1 MHVEFQ
7 KWQRQEEEDKLVLVG
22 VDVIKAWRRTSWFF
36 YKSLGFEIDI
46 FIWRFHPE
54 KTPEVLESAPHRLQ
68 SPSGIPRRRSQLLP
82 ISELHHD
89 QASSSCSAVIVGLQ
103 IRRRESFDPLQWIIV
118 KRYCLWMDITGGKLK
133 DLASSMSEFG
143 LIYFRV
149 LVEIKWL
156 IKLSKFHEVTEV
168 PSFSKD
174 DVVYLQ
180 GIIDGFSMDDALEVK
195 KIERVLEFFHFACT
209 SEYINNLSHGLMLR
223 EALTSVILPA
233 MDDLIK
239 SVSLMAKD
247 FATLSSCLQERHTG
261 NQEARLK
268 EDLDQTWEVLA
279 EPIQTVM
286 RRYGVPE
293 RYEKP
298 KELTR
303 GGAVNEES
311 IREFIKGWFML
322 EILVYDDKI
331 FS

>member
-1 MHVEFQ
+1 M
-7 KWQRQEEEDKLVLVG
+7 
-22 VDVIKAWRRTSWFF
+22 
-36 YKSLGFEIDI
+36 
-46 FIWRFHPE
+46 
-54 KTPEVLESAPHRLQ
+54 PEVLESAPHRLQ
-68 SPSGIPRRRSQLLP
+68 SPSGIPRRRNPAKRKLRSSAMVEFYIVARQDYCKALLP
-82 ISELHHD
+82 LD
-89 QASSSCSAVIVGLQ
+89 G
-103 IRRRESFDPLQWIIV
+103 
-118 KRYCLWMDITGGKLK
+118 RYWGKVK

-156 IKLSKFHEVTEV
+156 IKLSKIPEVTEV

-174 DVVYLQ
+174 VVVYLQ

-247 FATLSSCLQERHTG
+247 FAYNNEGNLGKANAELTFLSMKLPISQMQL
-261 NQEARLK
+261 
-268 EDLDQTWEVLA
+268 DLTDSTVLRNMGA
-279 EPIQTVM
+279 VM

-311 IREFIKGWFML
+311 IREFIK
-322 EILVYDDKI
+322 
-331 FS
+331 

>member
-1 MHVEFQ
+1 
-7 KWQRQEEEDKLVLVG
+7 QRQEEEDKLVLVG

-68 SPSGIPRRRSQLLP
+68 SPSDPAKRKLRSSAMVEFYIVARQDYCKALLP
-82 ISELHHD
+82 LDGHY
-89 QASSSCSAVIVGLQ
+89 
-103 IRRRESFDPLQWIIV
+103 W
-118 KRYCLWMDITGGKLK
+118 GKVK

-143 LIYFRV
+143 LIYFRA

-156 IKLSKFHEVTEV
+156 IKLSKIPEVTEV

-174 DVVYLQ
+174 VVVYLQ

>member
-68 SPSGIPRRRSQLLP
+68 SPSGIPRRRNPAKRKLRSSAMVEFYIVARQDYCKALLP
-82 ISELHHD
+82 LDGHY
-89 QASSSCSAVIVGLQ
+89 
-103 IRRRESFDPLQWIIV
+103 W
-118 KRYCLWMDITGGKLK
+118 GKVK

-156 IKLSKFHEVTEV
+156 IKLSKIHEVTEV

-195 KIERVLEFFHFACT
+195 KIERALEFSHFACT

-223 EALTSVILPA
+223 EALTLVILPA

-247 FATLSSCLQERHTG
+247 FAEGNLGKANAELTFLSMKLPFSRMQL
-261 NQEARLK
+261 
-268 EDLDQTWEVLA
+268 DLTDSTVLRNMGG
-279 EPIQTVM
+279 VM

-322 EILVYDDKI
+322 EILVYGDKI
-331 FS
+331 LS